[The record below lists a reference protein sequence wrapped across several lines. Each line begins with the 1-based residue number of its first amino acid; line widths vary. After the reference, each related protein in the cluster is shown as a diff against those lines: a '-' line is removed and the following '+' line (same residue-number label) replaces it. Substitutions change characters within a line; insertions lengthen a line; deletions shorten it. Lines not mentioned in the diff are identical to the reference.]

1 MVFLS
6 NMRTALPP
14 ALDAHLKTQ
23 GRMEGGAPI
32 KLQQLNSTPPSL
44 GPIVF
49 SGENFNT
56 TVYTGPSMHFKS
68 TPALGGH
75 VNTIA

>member
-6 NMRTALPP
+6 NMRSALPP

-23 GRMEGGAPI
+23 GRMDGAPI
-32 KLQQLNSTPPSL
+32 KLQQLNGTPPSL

-49 SGENFNT
+49 SGGDFNT
-56 TVYTGPSMHFKS
+56 VVYPGSTMQFKS
-68 TPALGGH
+68 TPALGSK
-75 VNTIA
+75 VNTFA